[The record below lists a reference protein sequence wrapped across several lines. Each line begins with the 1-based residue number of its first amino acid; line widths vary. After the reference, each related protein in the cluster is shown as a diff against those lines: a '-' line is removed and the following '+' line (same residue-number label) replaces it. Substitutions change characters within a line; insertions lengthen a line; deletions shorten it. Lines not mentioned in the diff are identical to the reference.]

1 MKLTI
6 KQLLV
11 VVNAAPVNGAG
22 SLARFFATAK
32 PPAVAW
38 AARKAPKV
46 CEEAIKEYRDAERAI
61 FERHGDPVK
70 DDAGQVVRIDVRPA
84 EMEAHNAELAE
95 LQAQTIELPGE
106 AITVAQLIKP
116 ELSEVDMMAL
126 EEAGFLKE

>member
-1 MKLTI
+1 MKLTT

-11 VVNAAPVNGAG
+11 VVNTAVVNGAG

-38 AARKAPKV
+38 VSRKAPKMV
-46 CEEAIKEYRDAERAI
+46 DDALKEYREAERAI

-70 DDAGQVVRIDVRPA
+70 NDAGEVVSINVRPA
-84 EMEAHNAELAE
+84 EAETHAKELAE
-95 LQAQTIELPGE
+95 LQSQEVELPGE
-106 AITVAQLIKP
+106 AVQVSQLIKP
-116 ELSEVDMMAL
+116 ELSEVDMAAL

>member
-1 MKLTI
+1 MKLTT
-6 KQLLV
+6 KKLLIV
-11 VVNAAPVNGAG
+11 LNSGLVNGVG

-38 AARKAPKV
+38 TARKAPKMV
-46 CEEAIKEYRDAERAI
+46 DEALKEYREAERAI

-70 DDAGQVVRIDVRPA
+70 DDAGQVVSLNVRTA
-84 EMEAHNAELAE
+84 EAEAHAKELAE
-95 LQAQTIELPGE
+95 LQAQEVELPGE

>member
-1 MKLTI
+1 MKLTT
-6 KQLLV
+6 KKLLIV
-11 VVNAAPVNGAG
+11 LNTGLVNGAG
-22 SLARFFATAK
+22 SLSRFFATAK

-38 AARKAPKV
+38 TARKAPKMV
-46 CEEAIKEYRDAERAI
+46 DEALKEYREAERAI

-70 DDAGQVVRIDVRPA
+70 DDAGQVVSLTVRPA
-84 EMEAHNAELAE
+84 EAEAHAKELAE
-95 LQAQTIELPGE
+95 LQAQEVELPGE

>member
-1 MKLTI
+1 
-6 KQLLV
+6 
-11 VVNAAPVNGAG
+11 
-22 SLARFFATAK
+22 
-32 PPAVAW
+32 
-38 AARKAPKV
+38 
-46 CEEAIKEYRDAERAI
+46 
-61 FERHGDPVK
+61 
-70 DDAGQVVRIDVRPA
+70 VRIDVRPA

>member
-1 MKLTI
+1 MKLTT

-11 VVNAAPVNGAG
+11 VVNTAVVNGAG

-38 AARKAPKV
+38 TARKAPKMV
-46 CEEAIKEYRDAERAI
+46 DEALKEYREAERAI

-70 DDAGQVVRIDVRPA
+70 DDSGQVVSIQVRPDELA
-84 EMEAHNAELAE
+84 AHNAELAE
-95 LQAQTIELPGE
+95 LHAQTIELPGE

-116 ELSEVDMMAL
+116 ELSEVDMAAL

>member
-1 MKLTI
+1 MKLTT

-11 VVNAAPVNGAG
+11 VVNTAVVNGAG

-38 AARKAPKV
+38 VARKAPKLAN
-46 CEEAIKEYRDAERAI
+46 EALDEYRAAEKAI

-70 DDAGQVVRIDVRPA
+70 NDAGEVVSINVRPA

-95 LQAQTIELPGE
+95 LQAQEVELPGE